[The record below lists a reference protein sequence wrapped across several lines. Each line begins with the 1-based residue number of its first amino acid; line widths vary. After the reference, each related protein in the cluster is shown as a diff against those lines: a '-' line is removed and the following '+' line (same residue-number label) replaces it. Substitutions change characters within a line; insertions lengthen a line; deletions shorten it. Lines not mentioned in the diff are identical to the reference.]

1 MHARILALYR
11 ALIALRRDAPDL
23 TDPAFGSLEADA
35 DEDTRL
41 FRLRRGGTLIVVN
54 FSAETGRMPVPPS
67 STVLLA
73 THDGFTLDSDSDRSA
88 AGHDAVLPA
97 RSAVVLDLR

>member
-1 MHARILALYR
+1 
-11 ALIALRRDAPDL
+11 
-23 TDPAFGSLEADA
+23 
-35 DEDTRL
+35 
-41 FRLRRGGTLIVVN
+41 
-54 FSAETGRMPVPPS
+54 VPPS

-73 THDGFTLDSDSDRSA
+73 THDGFTLGSGSVGDGT